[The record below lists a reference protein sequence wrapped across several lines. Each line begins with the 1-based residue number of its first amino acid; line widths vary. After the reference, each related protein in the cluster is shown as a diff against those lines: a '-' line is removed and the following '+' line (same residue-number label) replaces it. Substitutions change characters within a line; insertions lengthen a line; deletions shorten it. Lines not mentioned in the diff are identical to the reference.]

1 MNENPVY
8 TIDFELQPAKN
19 NLRVTVA
26 ELGIELETAPGEV
39 RREDAERV
47 ALSAISRH
55 EHRKYEAAQAAK
67 AS

>member
-1 MNENPVY
+1 MKNTVY

-19 NLRVTVA
+19 NLRVTIP

-39 RREDAERV
+39 KREDAERV
-47 ALSAISRH
+47 GLAAISRY
-55 EHRKYEAAQAAK
+55 EHQQYQAARQVK